1 MVKYKQSFIWWFV
14 PTAIKFVP
22 YPENVYPKFEQ
33 KRFDNFSIQ
42 IIPNVLKA
50 PALIFSGKPNTKL
63 DIFFYRN
70 YNQSSKGT
78 KTWSFP

>member
-33 KRFDNFSIQ
+33 KDL
-42 IIPNVLKA
+42 IIFQFKSYPM
-50 PALIFSGKPNTKL
+50 F
-63 DIFFYRN
+63 
-70 YNQSSKGT
+70 
-78 KTWSFP
+78 